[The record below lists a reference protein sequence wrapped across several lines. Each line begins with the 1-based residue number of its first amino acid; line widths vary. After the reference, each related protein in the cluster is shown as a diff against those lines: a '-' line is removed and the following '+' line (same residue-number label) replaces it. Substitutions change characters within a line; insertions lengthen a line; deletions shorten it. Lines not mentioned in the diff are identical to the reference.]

1 MSTAGESLRPVYVKL
16 GGSLVTVKGK
26 PVSINY
32 KALESIA
39 YILRKASD
47 SGVRLIVGNGGG
59 SFAHYVVLKHG
70 SIGYRDLTV
79 LCQRSTR
86 ILNHIIVDFLLENGI
101 KATSVQTSAIV
112 YYDNSTRSLRV
123 CAEPVKQ
130 FLVNDIVPV
139 VYGECIIG
147 AGNVIVVSTE
157 RIFELL
163 AREISPRR
171 IVLLTDVNGVYTC
184 DPKKCKDASLI
195 KRITRDTFEEVLL
208 LLKQGAMDDA
218 TGSMF
223 GKVQVAGKLAFE
235 LGVEV
240 VITSGLNTKSA
251 LEAITGGYPEEA
263 TLIAP

>member
-1 MSTAGESLRPVYVKL
+1 MCGT
-16 GGSLVTVKGK
+16 
-26 PVSINY
+26 
-32 KALESIA
+32 
-39 YILRKASD
+39 
-47 SGVRLIVGNGGG
+47 
-59 SFAHYVVLKHG
+59 
-70 SIGYRDLTV
+70 
-79 LCQRSTR
+79 
-86 ILNHIIVDFLLENGI
+86 
-101 KATSVQTSAIV
+101 
-112 YYDNSTRSLRV
+112 
-123 CAEPVKQ
+123 VKQ
-130 FLVNDIVPV
+130 FLANDIVPV